1 MSIRLKVL
9 GAIFITFLALFAAL
23 YAISQSVL
31 LNSFAQLEEEAATAN
46 ITRVQNVLQDNITA
60 QVSTNGDWAIWTDT
74 YEFVQGNLP
83 SYPDDNLS
91 TDALI
96 TLNMNMM
103 LFVTNDGELHYAKVV
118 DLETGEEIALPDGF
132 ESRLADES
140 LLISQEDFEA
150 GNDSAGGFVRTADG
164 RLLQVT
170 SRAILT
176 SEGADP
182 VAGTLVMGR
191 FVDAAQVAALSESL
205 QLDIAIYPY
214 AASDLPAHVTAMHDT
229 LSADVL
235 STVNVLDD
243 NTIVGYALMQ
253 DLTGQPISI
262 ITATMARDIYA
273 QGRQTISL
281 LAALLVLTGLVLSIV
296 MGITLDWVVI
306 RRMTRL
312 ADEVDTI
319 QEGADTTQRV
329 TVTSDDEVTNLRQN
343 INNMLERISQSQ
355 KQLEANNAELKIA
368 YEQAEEATRMKSQF
382 LSTMSHELRTPL
394 NAVIGYSGIMLEGI
408 GGEID
413 DDAREMVTHIK
424 ASSEHLLNLIN
435 DVLDISKIEAG
446 RLELVPAPF
455 SVRILAQGLK
465 EQMQVLATRK
475 NIGFQVNIAENMPM
489 VLQGDKDRITQIII
503 NLLSNAF
510 KFTDKGQ
517 VELNFSW
524 QDEVTIEVR
533 DTGKGIAPHALNY
546 IFEEFRQEDET
557 TQRTHGGTGL
567 GLAICRKLA
576 ELMGGTVTVS
586 SVLGEGTTF
595 TVKLPLKPVEN
606 MTDTQQMEL
615 V

>member
-9 GAIFITFLALFAAL
+9 SAIFITFLALFAAL

-31 LNSFAQLEEEAATAN
+31 LDSFAQLEEEDAAAN
-46 ITRVQNVLQDNITA
+46 ITRVQNVLHDNVTA

-96 TLNMNMM
+96 TLNLNML
-103 LFVTNDGELHYAKVV
+103 LFVTNEDELHYAKVV
-118 DLETGEEIALPDGF
+118 DLEMGEDIPLPDGF
-132 ESRLADES
+132 ESILADET
-140 LLISQEDFEA
+140 LLISQTDFEA
-150 GNDSAGGFVRTADG
+150 GNASVGGFLRMADG

-170 SRAILT
+170 ARAILT
-176 SEGADP
+176 SEGEGP

-191 FVDAAQVAALSESL
+191 FVDEAQVAALSESL

-214 AASDLPAHVTAMHDT
+214 VASDLPAHVSDIQTILSPDT
-229 LSADVL
+229 LSTVDVL
-235 STVNVLDD
+235 DE

-253 DLTGQPISI
+253 DLAGQPISM
-262 ITATMARDIYA
+262 ITATMSRDIYA

-281 LAALLVLTGLVLSIV
+281 LAALLVLTGLVLSVAMSIALEYIV
-296 MGITLDWVVI
+296 L

-312 ADEVDTI
+312 AGEVDTI
-319 QEGADTTQRV
+319 QEGADTSRRV
-329 TVTSDDEVTNLRQN
+329 TVTSNDEVTNLSQN

-355 KQLEANNAELKIA
+355 KQLQANNAELKIA

-413 DDAREMVTHIK
+413 ADARDMVTHIK
-424 ASSEHLLNLIN
+424 ASSEHLLTLIN

-465 EQMQVLATRK
+465 EQMQVLAIRK
-475 NIGFQVNIAENMPM
+475 NIGFQVNIAETMPM
-489 VLQGDKDRITQIII
+489 VLQGDKDRISQIII

-524 QDEVTIEVR
+524 QDEVTIQVS

-576 ELMGGTVTVS
+576 ELMGGTITVS
-586 SVLGEGTTF
+586 SIVGEGTTF